1 MAKEVSQEKL
11 DKIKAKGSKK
21 RAAKE
26 TRQSNRVKKL
36 AARKG
41 ISEGQAKEVKANRK
55 QIRKEKFETAMG
67 IREGVT
73 TQKYK
78 PTAWSANKYATS
90 FQNMADTKF
99 NTSFSKNKLS
109 ENAKLRG
116 QEQNESPVGKIVTP
130 FTMKTSCKY

>member
-78 PTAWSANKYATS
+78 PTAGSANKYATS

-99 NTSFSKNKLS
+99 NTFFSKNKLS

>member
-11 DKIKAKGSKK
+11 DKIKAKGSKR

-26 TRQSNRVKKL
+26 TRQSNRIKKL

-41 ISEGQAKEVKANRK
+41 ISEGQAKGIKANRK
-55 QIRKEKFETAMG
+55 QRRKEKFETAMG

-78 PTAWSANKYATS
+78 PTAGSANKYATS

-109 ENAKLRG
+109 ENEKLRG
-116 QEQNESPVGKIVTP
+116 QEQSESSLFKKATP